1 MSNPRLA
8 GRYAKSLLDLSIE
21 QNQLESVYADI
32 KLLKSIC
39 KSNADFVAML
49 QSPVINSGKKEQIL
63 SSLLSEKINKITF
76 LFLQLLI
83 NKNRENNLP
92 EMVQAFIEQYNKMN
106 DIHRVTLTTATPVS
120 KELQDAIVAKVTA
133 STSIQKIEL
142 ETAVKDELIGGFTLE
157 LDNLFVDASVLR
169 DLNDVKKQFKNNE
182 YIHSIR

>member
-1 MSNPRLA
+1 MNNPRLA

-21 QNQLESVYADI
+21 QNQLELVYADI
-32 KLLKSIC
+32 KLLQAVC
-39 KSNADFVAML
+39 KSNPDFVALL
-49 QSPVINSGKKEQIL
+49 QSPVINSAKKEQIL
-63 SSLLSEKINKITF
+63 SSILSDKINKVTY

-92 EMVQAFIEQYNKMN
+92 EIVEAFIEQYNQMN
-106 DIHRVTLTTATPVS
+106 NIHRVTLTTATPVS
-120 KELQDAIVAKVTA
+120 KELQDAIVEKVKA

-142 ETAVKDELIGGFTLE
+142 EAAVKDELIGGFTLE
-157 LDNLFVDASVLR
+157 MDNVFVDASVLR